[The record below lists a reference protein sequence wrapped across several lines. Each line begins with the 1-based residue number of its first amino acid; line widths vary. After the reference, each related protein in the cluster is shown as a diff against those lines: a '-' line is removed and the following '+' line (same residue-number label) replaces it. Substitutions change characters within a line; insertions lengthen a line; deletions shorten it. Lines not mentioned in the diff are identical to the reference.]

1 MPRTASSDLAARL
14 AGEGLRRAR
23 KQVGLTQAEVA
34 REIGVTPPYISNVE
48 AGRVNLTLGQL
59 FNLADAIGVEVE
71 LAFRAPHE
79 EEPLGLPG

>member
-1 MPRTASSDLAARL
+1 VAAKL

-23 KQVGLTQAEVA
+23 KQVGLTQAAVA
-34 REIGVTPPYISNVE
+34 REIGATPPYISNIE

-71 LAFRAPHE
+71 LSFRTPDAE
-79 EEPLGLPG
+79 EALGLPG